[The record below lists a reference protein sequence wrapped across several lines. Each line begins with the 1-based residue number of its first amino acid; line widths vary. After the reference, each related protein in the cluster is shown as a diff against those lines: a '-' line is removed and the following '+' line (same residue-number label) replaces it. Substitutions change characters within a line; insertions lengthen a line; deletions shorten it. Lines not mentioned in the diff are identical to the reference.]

1 MIYFSKQ
8 FNIKS
13 LFIAYICLV
22 SNFGN
27 ASIFG
32 DDNYSPLKADEAFKV
47 SFFHQD
53 SVIEI
58 SWDIALNH
66 YLYINSIEVVNEQ
79 QKKIEHRIT
88 KGDVLVIDD
97 LFFGKTSVAKDFLRI
112 GLPVESANDTK
123 KLTINYQGCKK
134 DTYCY
139 PIISKEIP

>member
-8 FNIKS
+8 FHTKS
-13 LFIAYICLV
+13 IVIAYICLL

-27 ASIFG
+27 ASIF
-32 DDNYSPLKADEAFKV
+32 DDNNYSPLQEDEAFKV

-66 YLYINSIEVVNEQ
+66 YLYLNSIEVVNAQ
-79 QKKIEHRIT
+79 QQKIEHKIA

-97 LFFGKTSVAKDFLRI
+97 LFFGKTSVVKDFLRI
-112 GLPVESANDTK
+112 DLPFESTNDNK

-139 PIISKEIP
+139 PIISKEIL

>member
-1 MIYFSKQ
+1 MG
-8 FNIKS
+8 
-13 LFIAYICLV
+13 YICLL

-27 ASIFG
+27 ATIFD
-32 DDNYSPLKADEAFKV
+32 DDNYSPLQEDEAFKV

-58 SWDIALNH
+58 SWEIATKH
-66 YLYINSIEVVNEQ
+66 YLYIDSIKVVNEQ
-79 QKKIEHRIT
+79 KEKIGYEIA
-88 KGDVLVIDD
+88 KGDVLIIDD

-112 GLPVESANDTK
+112 DLPVENINGNK

-139 PIISKEIP
+139 PIMSKEIP

>member
-1 MIYFSKQ
+1 M
-8 FNIKS
+8 
-13 LFIAYICLV
+13 AYICLL

-27 ASIFG
+27 ASIFD
-32 DDNYSPLKADEAFKV
+32 DDNYSPLQEDEAFKV

-66 YLYINSIEVVNEQ
+66 YLYLNSIEVVNAQ
-79 QKKIEHRIT
+79 QQKIEHKIA

-97 LFFGKTSVAKDFLRI
+97 LFFGKTSVVKDFLRI
-112 GLPVESANDTK
+112 DLPFESTNDNK

-134 DTYCY
+134 DTYC
-139 PIISKEIP
+139 

>member
-1 MIYFSKQ
+1 M
-8 FNIKS
+8 
-13 LFIAYICLV
+13 AYICLL
-22 SNFGN
+22 SNFVN
-27 ASIFG
+27 ASIFD
-32 DDNYSPLKADEAFKV
+32 DDNYSPLQEDEAFKV

-66 YLYINSIEVVNEQ
+66 YLYLNSIEVVNAQ
-79 QKKIEHRIT
+79 QQKIEHKIA

-97 LFFGKTSVAKDFLRI
+97 LFFGKTSVVKDFLRI
-112 GLPVESANDTK
+112 DLPFESTNDNK

-139 PIISKEIP
+139 PIISKEIL